1 MSEPRIPPDQDQ
13 RDLILNC
20 LDRNILVEAAA
31 GTGKTTSMVGRM
43 VALLAR
49 GECRIEHLAA
59 VTFTR
64 QAAAEMRGRFQ
75 IRLEQ
80 EAQAAE
86 GETRATLVRSL
97 DNLERCF
104 MGTIHSFCARMLR
117 ERPVEAGVGV
127 DFREVEEAEDKAFK
141 LEAWA
146 EYVTACHQNHDP
158 ILKKMSRLGMELR
171 DLKDGFLDLT
181 RFPDVGSWPVEP
193 AEPPDLGPAV
203 EALIDYGRHIRGL
216 LPRLPRDSGN
226 DKLIPK
232 YRRLARMISQ
242 ADLADPL
249 QVVELLEE
257 FCGSEPSAVK
267 KVWPNGKEMVPEE
280 SARWNRMKEDHAEP
294 VTAAWRRLRYNAA
307 LEALAPAVAAYDRLR
322 EEAALT
328 FQDLLLRAAGLLKT
342 SPRVRS
348 YFRRRFTHILVDEF
362 QDTDPVQ
369 AEVMLLLTAHDPAQ
383 NDWRCCAPAPGSL
396 FVVGDPKQSIYRFR
410 RADIVTYNQVKEIIL
425 KSGGLVASLRANFR
439 TVAPVRDW
447 VNSAFEQV
455 FPQEADEFSPAYTPM
470 EAGREEDQGAEPLGV
485 KTIRIPRSAKNRDQA
500 ADYETGLIAARI
512 RQAVDQGLELP
523 RTSGELARG
532 LDRAARPSDFMII
545 SPFRSRLSLFASAL
559 SRAGL
564 EHQVVGGTTVNDLDE
579 LGLLRNCLGAVLN
592 PHDALALVGTLRG
605 PLFGA
610 GDPELFAFKQA
621 GGVFDFRVE
630 VPESLDH
637 QIKAL
642 FADAFERLRSYSSW
656 FRRLPPL
663 AALERMVA
671 DLGLAAL
678 AGMDREGAMR
688 AGALAKGME
697 LLREWQS
704 RSWTLAGLKDN
715 LDLLLSGEP
724 KVDGISAVW
733 PEEPGVRIMNLHQAK
748 GLEAPVVFLAD
759 PQGND
764 RKYPPTIHVDRSG
777 EQSRGYL
784 PFYQKSGFHKVR
796 WADPPDWEE
805 KKAREERFAQAEENR
820 LLYVAA
826 TRAGSGLVV
835 SQRESYKNR
844 NRWQPLEKFL
854 DGAEEMGYP
863 AGDGPEEEQGP
874 RIRPEGV
881 AAQLAEIGTRWIEAS
896 RPSYSSGPAKALALT
911 QEDWVEKGWGKG
923 KEWGTVI
930 HNLLEA
936 AMLDPGADLHNLAAA
951 FLSDQELSLEEAPEA
966 VAQVRAVMDSEIWKR
981 AGRADFC
988 LAEAPFE
995 TLLEDQTEGGKV
1007 HVRGA
1012 IDLVFQEEGEYVI
1025 VDYKTDNTAGRDPSA
1040 ILEKYRPQLEIY
1052 ARAWSALTTQRVK
1065 EKGILLVKERLY
1077 LTL

>member
-322 EEAALT
+322 EEAGALT

-455 FPQEADEFSPAYTPM
+455 FPQEADEFSPAYAPM

-805 KKAREERFAQAEENR
+805 KKGQRGAFRPGRGKPSPLRGRHQSRLRVGGQPAGKLQEPQPLAAPGKVPGRRRGDGISRRGRPGGGAGPEDPAGRGGRPVGRNRDEMDRGLPAQ
-820 LLYVAA
+820 LQL
-826 TRAGSGLVV
+826 GSG
-835 SQRESYKNR
+835 
-844 NRWQPLEKFL
+844 
-854 DGAEEMGYP
+854 
-863 AGDGPEEEQGP
+863 QGP
-874 RIRPEGV
+874 
-881 AAQLAEIGTRWIEAS
+881 
-896 RPSYSSGPAKALALT
+896 GP
-911 QEDWVEKGWGKG
+911 
-923 KEWGTVI
+923 
-930 HNLLEA
+930 
-936 AMLDPGADLHNLAAA
+936 DPGGL
-951 FLSDQELSLEEAPEA
+951 
-966 VAQVRAVMDSEIWKR
+966 
-981 AGRADFC
+981 GG
-988 LAEAPFE
+988 
-995 TLLEDQTEGGKV
+995 EGLGQGQGMG
-1007 HVRGA
+1007 HGH
-1012 IDLVFQEEGEYVI
+1012 
-1025 VDYKTDNTAGRDPSA
+1025 
-1040 ILEKYRPQLEIY
+1040 PQPPGGGH
-1052 ARAWSALTTQRVK
+1052 A
-1065 EKGILLVKERLY
+1065 
-1077 LTL
+1077 